1 MADILIRNLEDDV
14 VLRLKKKAEQNGESR
29 EEFLREKLIELAMED
44 NLRNVENKYT
54 VLVKTLADQINLQND
69 IIERNN
75 YLYEQILE
83 EFLERRPE
91 IK

>member
-1 MADILIRNLEDDV
+1 
-14 VLRLKKKAEQNGESR
+14 
-29 EEFLREKLIELAMED
+29 MED

>member
-83 EFLERRPE
+83 EFLERRHD
-91 IK
+91 IT

>member
-83 EFLERRPE
+83 EFLERRHD